1 VVVEVRDEVSSRAD
15 SAPQKPYRPSPVQ
28 DSKKRGFGGLLSRI
42 AVHAARRDGEEPVA
56 AQCYGKRLQEP
67 VREVRSDLPFIG
79 TGRQANRRRREM
91 KRTVSGRRTEETAAG
106 AERP

>member
-1 VVVEVRDEVSSRAD
+1 
-15 SAPQKPYRPSPVQ
+15 
-28 DSKKRGFGGLLSRI
+28 
-42 AVHAARRDGEEPVA
+42 VHAARRDGEEPVA

-67 VREVRSDLPFIG
+67 VLEVRSDLPFIG

-91 KRTVSGRRTEETAAG
+91 KRTVSGRRTEETTAG